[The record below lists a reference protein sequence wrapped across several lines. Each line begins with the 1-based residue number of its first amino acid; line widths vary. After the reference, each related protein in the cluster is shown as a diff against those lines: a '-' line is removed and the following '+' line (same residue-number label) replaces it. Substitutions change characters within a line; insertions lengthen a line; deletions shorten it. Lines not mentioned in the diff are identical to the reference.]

1 MHSLAGQEKHAFKL
15 TNIER
20 NLKIGIASVDNKSP
34 NNAVEEFRRD
44 HRRVSPNVKQGAQLQ
59 QQKSSWSRTAAP
71 GEVIYSEGYGGESV
85 IYVIADGKV
94 ELSTQCEDKKVI
106 VATLGKGEF
115 FGETALLA
123 AEPRANTARALTFC
137 QLTVINARV
146 VEEELERVS
155 PLLRHIVRTMVRRAK
170 KKDDLLATYT
180 HADFMPGVIS
190 YAHVLALMAG
200 AEAPSER
207 GWRSQADEVSVPL
220 REVIRKCRA
229 IAGHSRLHVMV
240 MLRRMEKLNLIAME
254 AGRSEFTGAS
264 ATRHTSPDG
273 ASDRQLI
280 TFDPQKITE
289 RAQNVAD
296 EDLELSVASE
306 LELIELNDLEALIG
320 VEKKMILNKL
330 SRAEIA
336 EDVFAFRKT
345 KVLNYV
351 EEKGVTYFSRPAR
364 RAPGEVANLEDLE
377 FVDERSLFDAVSAFD
392 TYDLAKMLAAMP
404 DQHVADRLLG
414 VMTEA
419 RKKEVSWVMRRDIRI
434 DPVEVGEIEQRFL
447 DTVRTVRSSASTAA
461 QAAGPGV

>member
-1 MHSLAGQEKHAFKL
+1 LKQE
-15 TNIER
+15 R
-20 NLKIGIASVDNKSP
+20 
-34 NNAVEEFRRD
+34 
-44 HRRVSPNVKQGAQLQ
+44 
-59 QQKSSWSRTAAP
+59 SSWSRAAAP
-71 GEVIYSEGYGGESV
+71 GEVIYSEGFTGESV

-94 ELSTQCEDKKVI
+94 EISTYCEDKKVI

-123 AEPRANTARALTFC
+123 SEPRPNTAKALTFC
-137 QLTVINARV
+137 QLTVINANV

-155 PLLRHIVRTMVRRAK
+155 PLLRHIVRTTIRRIK

-200 AEAPSER
+200 AEGTGDR
-207 GWRSQADEVSVPL
+207 GWRSQSEEVSVSL
-220 REVIRKCRA
+220 REVIKKCRA

-240 MLRRMEKLNLIAME
+240 MLKRMERLNLITME

-264 ATRHTSPDG
+264 ATRHTAPEG
-273 ASDRQLI
+273 ASDRQI
-280 TFDPQKITE
+280 VTFDPQRITE

-296 EDLELSVASE
+296 QDLEVSLASE
-306 LELIELNDLEALIG
+306 LELIELTDLEALIG

-345 KVLNYV
+345 KVLHYV
-351 EEKGVTYFSRPAR
+351 EEKGLSYFTRPAR
-364 RAPGEVANLEDLE
+364 RARGEVASLEDLE
-377 FVDERSLFDAVSAFD
+377 FVDQRSLFDAVSAFD
-392 TYDLAKMLAAMP
+392 TYDLAKMLAAMA
-404 DQHVADRLLG
+404 DQSIADRLLG

-419 RKKEVSWVMRRDIRI
+419 RKKEISWVMRRDIKI
-434 DPVEVGEIEQRFL
+434 DPVEVADIEQRFL
-447 DTVRTVRSSASTAA
+447 ETVRTISPSAATVGQPSNLGA
-461 QAAGPGV
+461 